1 MSESSP
7 NKSERLI
14 NLTMALLATKRFL
27 TKNQIFE
34 SVDGYEG
41 SPETKERMFERDKT
55 ELRALGLEIEVGN
68 EDPLFDDEAGYRI
81 SPQNY
86 SLELDG
92 LSTEDLSLLS
102 LATSKWQNSLFSKSA
117 QSALRKVEALHGAFE
132 QESLSL
138 PFHHMEIPDDRF
150 AEIWQ
155 ATQESRELSF
165 DYRGVTQT
173 RRSVAPYALYLFEG
187 RWYLVAFDLEK
198 SEFRQFKISRMNS
211 QNFTVGKKFNRRG
224 DFDLESFLNSN
235 DREAEKV
242 SLEIAV
248 RKGRAQELRASYPT
262 DEYDADWDLTK
273 IMSVPQN
280 EIFESV
286 ARSGDSAKIL
296 APLDI
301 QEKFS
306 SWIRGKRYG

>member
-102 LATSKWQNSLFSKSA
+102 LATSQWQNSLFSKSA

-150 AEIWQ
+150 GEIWQ
-155 ATQESRELSF
+155 ATQDSREISF

-173 RRSVAPYALYLFEG
+173 RRSVAPYALYLLEG

-211 QNFTVGKKFNRRG
+211 ENFTVGKKFNRSS
-224 DFDLESFLNSN
+224 DFELESFLNSN

-262 DEYDADWDLTK
+262 DEYDADWDLMK

>member
-92 LSTEDLSLLS
+92 LSTEDISLLS
-102 LATSKWQNSLFSKSA
+102 LATSQWQNSLFSKSA

-138 PFHHMEIPDDRF
+138 PFHRMEIPDDRF
-150 AEIWQ
+150 GEIWQ

-211 QNFTVGKKFNRRG
+211 QNFTVGKKFNRRS

-242 SLEIAV
+242 PLEIAV

-262 DEYDADWDLTK
+262 DEYDADWDLIK
-273 IMSVPQN
+273 IMSVPQI

>member
-1 MSESSP
+1 
-7 NKSERLI
+7 
-14 NLTMALLATKRFL
+14 MALLATKRFL

-92 LSTEDLSLLS
+92 LSTEDISLLS
-102 LATSKWQNSLFSKSA
+102 LATSQWQNSLFSKSA

-150 AEIWQ
+150 GEIWQ

-173 RRSVAPYALYLFEG
+173 RRSVAPYTLYLLEG

-211 QNFTVGKKFNRRG
+211 ENFTVGKKFNRSS
-224 DFDLESFLNSN
+224 DFDLETFLNSN
-235 DREAEKV
+235 DRDVERV

-262 DEYDADWDLTK
+262 AEYDADWDLMK
-273 IMSVPQN
+273 IQSVPQN
-280 EIFESV
+280 EIFESI